1 MKLDQLTFTRY
12 LAALSVVF
20 FHYGNTVFPASI
32 TWLNPI
38 VAMGSIA
45 VSYFYALSG
54 FIMAIAYYK
63 TDKTQ
68 YHLQT
73 WRYWLA
79 RLARIYPVYLVAL
92 VLMVIAKWQTSGSDL
107 ITVILSLSM
116 LQAWIP
122 SYPLTL
128 NAPGWS
134 ISVEMFFYLC
144 LPLLLPLTYR
154 FSMTKLSVIAL
165 LSWFITQILHTSLLN
180 SAYYQPF
187 NELHDFI
194 YYSPLMHINTF
205 MLGLLAGVNLKRGSF
220 TRLENIKFNNIALFS
235 ATLLTILFLITRHV
249 FIDITQI
256 RIDYTNG
263 LITPLFL
270 CIIVLLAL
278 NKSRLSTLFSLPLF
292 VLLGEASYSLYILQ
306 KPLQG
311 IFEKIVPSWL
321 LAHETAYFYSF
332 LVVLTLIAIAS
343 YRWFET
349 PLRRLINTIG
359 SSSVNTRQ
367 TN

>member
-45 VSYFYALSG
+45 VSYFYVLSG
-54 FIMAIAYYK
+54 FIMAIAYYE

-68 YHLQT
+68 YQLRP

-79 RLARIYPVYLVAL
+79 RFARIYPVYLVAL
-92 VLMVIAKWQTSGSDL
+92 IAMILAKWHSTGSDL
-107 ITVILSLSM
+107 FTVALSLSM

-122 SYPLTL
+122 GYPLSL

-144 LPLLLPLTYR
+144 LPLLLPLAYR
-154 FSMTKLSVIAL
+154 FSLTTLSIITFAIWL
-165 LSWFITQILHTSLLN
+165 LTQVVHTGLLN
-180 SAYYQPF
+180 SSYYQPF
-187 NELHDFI
+187 NSLHDFI
-194 YYSPLMHINTF
+194 YYNPIMHINTF
-205 MLGLLAGVNLKRGSF
+205 ILGLLAGIYLKQGGFIQFRKSK
-220 TRLENIKFNNIALFS
+220 INNKALLITAFL
-235 ATLLTILFLITRHV
+235 TGLLLITRHH
-249 FIDITQI
+249 FIELTQI

-263 LITPLFL
+263 LIAPLFL
-270 CIIVLLAL
+270 TIIILLAL
-278 NKSRLSTLFSLPLF
+278 NKSWLSAVFSLPIF

-306 KPLQG
+306 KPLHG
-311 IFEKIVPSWL
+311 IYEKIVPVEL

-332 LVVLTLIAIAS
+332 LFVLTLTAIAS

-367 TN
+367 NN